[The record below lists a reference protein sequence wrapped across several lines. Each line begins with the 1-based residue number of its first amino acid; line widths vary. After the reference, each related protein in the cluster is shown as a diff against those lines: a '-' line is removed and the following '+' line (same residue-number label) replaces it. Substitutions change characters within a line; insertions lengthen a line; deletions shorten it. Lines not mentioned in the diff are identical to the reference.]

1 MAKTEI
7 TAVSGM
13 PQIVI
18 TREFNASPE
27 FLFRAHTDPELLVQW
42 MGPRDLAMKVERLEP
57 RHGGT
62 YRYIHEDR
70 DGNEFAFRGVFHGT
84 PSPEGITQT
93 FEFEGAPGNVA
104 LESMTFE
111 QRGGKTLIRAT
122 STYQSIDVRDM
133 VIESGMES
141 GVIEGYERL
150 DELAEK
156 IAPVG

>member
-7 TAVSGM
+7 TAVPGM

-42 MGPRDLAMKVERLEP
+42 LGPRGLAMKVERLDA

-62 YRYIHEDR
+62 WRYIHEDR
-70 DGNEFAFRGVFHGT
+70 DGNAFAFHGVFHGT
-84 PSPEGITQT
+84 PSPDGITQT
-93 FEFEGAPGNVA
+93 SEFEGAPGNVS

-111 QRGGKTLIRAT
+111 QRDGKTLLRAT
-122 STYQSIDVRDM
+122 ATYQSIDVRDM
-133 VIESGMES
+133 VIESGMET
-141 GVIEGYERL
+141 GVVEGYERL

-156 IAPVG
+156 MAPVS